1 MLSGQRLEDQVP
13 NEWLWHGRH
22 VKLVDGTTVTLP
34 DTSENQKAYPQLD
47 SQEAGL
53 GFPIVRMVV
62 LLSLATAALVDM
74 AMGPY
79 EGKETGETALFQQL
93 LDSLEPGD
101 IVLADRYYCTYWL
114 VAMAQVRGLDV
125 VFRIH
130 QARDYDFRRGRRLAT
145 NDHVV
150 EWVKPERPKWM
161 DKATYAAMPATLT
174 VREIRV
180 AVTTPGTRTDEL
192 VIATTLIDEKVYSHE
207 DVGEL
212 YHERWHV
219 ELDIRVIKQ
228 YLRMEH
234 LSCKTPDMVEKE
246 IWVHFLAYNLV
257 RKVAAQ
263 AAWTQGNHPREVSF
277 TASQEA
283 VNASWSQLT
292 QASPAERL
300 RHGQH
305 LLRVLGKEKV
315 GDRPGRYEPR
325 CVKRRPKQYKHL
337 REPRAQARAK
347 LLRGRRQ
354 RT

>member
-1 MLSGQRLEDQVP
+1 M
-13 NEWLWHGRH
+13 
-22 VKLVDGTTVTLP
+22 TLP

-74 AMGPY
+74 AMVTY

-212 YHERWHV
+212 YHDAGTWNWISESLNSICGWSISVVRPPTWS
-219 ELDIRVIKQ
+219 RRK
-228 YLRMEH
+228 
-234 LSCKTPDMVEKE
+234 SGSTFWPT
-246 IWVHFLAYNLV
+246 IWSARSPHRQPGHKGTILA
-257 RKVAAQ
+257 K
-263 AAWTQGNHPREVSF
+263 
-277 TASQEA
+277 
-283 VNASWSQLT
+283 
-292 QASPAERL
+292 
-300 RHGQH
+300 
-305 LLRVLGKEKV
+305 
-315 GDRPGRYEPR
+315 
-325 CVKRRPKQYKHL
+325 
-337 REPRAQARAK
+337 
-347 LLRGRRQ
+347 
-354 RT
+354 

>member
-1 MLSGQRLEDQVP
+1 M
-13 NEWLWHGRH
+13 
-22 VKLVDGTTVTLP
+22 
-34 DTSENQKAYPQLD
+34 
-47 SQEAGL
+47 
-53 GFPIVRMVV
+53 
-62 LLSLATAALVDM
+62 
-74 AMGPY
+74 
-79 EGKETGETALFQQL
+79 FQQL

-292 QASPAERL
+292 QALPAEGFAMANIFCVFWARRRL
-300 RHGQH
+300 EI
-305 LLRVLGKEKV
+305 V
-315 GDRPGRYEPR
+315 PG
-325 CVKRRPKQYKHL
+325 VTN
-337 REPRAQARAK
+337 RAA
-347 LLRGRRQ
+347 
-354 RT
+354 